1 MASKSKSEIIEELN
15 ESSEYN
21 ETMSQM
27 SQSSQ
32 RSLSMDI
39 STSTTPTAAKRKAS
53 PLYRTNVKQRAQTS
67 RKSKSPSLSAES
79 LIEAFN
85 NPSLISSITPAIQS
99 IIVPTVKSAIDTAVS
114 SAVDTIKSGIL
125 KELIESNNKL
135 KETIDTQMVIINKQ
149 QLQIDDQRKKLIEKS
164 TEVNNLAS
172 KVKELTVENI
182 SIKTSLND
190 IEQYGRRNSLR
201 FNNLKLDPKLQEH
214 DMTKAVVSFINT
226 HILSPDQSKISEADI
241 DRCHPVGP
249 SRFDNQQRQ
258 ILVKF
263 CSYHTKWKVFRSKSN
278 LKKNKVKVFVC
289 EDLTGANYRLVKSLS
304 DLKKKGH
311 LHSYWT
317 TNGNVLAKLKEN
329 SPSIKVKPYDD
340 FLSKLGC

>member
-1 MASKSKSEIIEELN
+1 MWKYVKLLKM
-15 ESSEYN
+15 SSFTFFHYV
-21 ETMSQM
+21 SIQ
-27 SQSSQ
+27 
-32 RSLSMDI
+32 SLSLN
-39 STSTTPTAAKRKAS
+39 A
-53 PLYRTNVKQRAQTS
+53 
-67 RKSKSPSLSAES
+67 
-79 LIEAFN
+79 LI
-85 NPSLISSITPAIQS
+85 AIFQLW
-99 IIVPTVKSAIDTAVS
+99 S
-114 SAVDTIKSGIL
+114 SA
-125 KELIESNNKL
+125 
-135 KETIDTQMVIINKQ
+135 
-149 QLQIDDQRKKLIEKS
+149 
-164 TEVNNLAS
+164 
-172 KVKELTVENI
+172 
-182 SIKTSLND
+182 SLNLV
-190 IEQYGRRNSLR
+190 QYQNG
-201 FNNLKLDPKLQEH
+201 
-214 DMTKAVVSFINT
+214 VFINT